1 MSKQLWKAG
10 NMVYP
15 LPAVMVSCG
24 NMERPNI
31 ITIAWTG
38 TLCTNP
44 PLVYVSIRPSRYS
57 YELIKD
63 SKEFVINLTT
73 DKLAKETDFCG
84 VKSGRDFDKFKIN
97 KLTPIKGE
105 FVSAPMIEE
114 SPVNIECRVIEIK
127 DLGSHHMF
135 MAEVLG
141 VHVDEKYLDAKG
153 KFNLSQANPICYS
166 HGTYYGLGNSLGTF
180 GYSIAKKK
188 KKRTDSIGKRNK

>member
-57 YELIKD
+57 YDLIKD

-180 GYSIAKKK
+180 GYSVAKKK
-188 KKRTDSIGKRNK
+188 KK

>member
-1 MSKQLWKAG
+1 
-10 NMVYP
+10 MVYP
-15 LPAVMVSCG
+15 LPASYGKLC
-24 NMERPNI
+24 NMTSKYYYYSLDR
-31 ITIAWTG
+31 TI
-38 TLCTNP
+38 CTNP

-57 YELIKD
+57 YDLIKD

-153 KFNLSQANPICYS
+153 
-166 HGTYYGLGNSLGTF
+166 NSIFRKQTRFATLIEPTMDLKST
-180 GYSIAKKK
+180 GYLWLFHCKEKEKS
-188 KKRTDSIGKRNK
+188 TDSIGKRNK

>member
-38 TLCTNP
+38 TICTNP

-97 KLTPIKGE
+97 KHYIR
-105 FVSAPMIEE
+105 IRR
-114 SPVNIECRVIEIK
+114 NI
-127 DLGSHHMF
+127 H
-135 MAEVLG
+135 
-141 VHVDEKYLDAKG
+141 
-153 KFNLSQANPICYS
+153 
-166 HGTYYGLGNSLGTF
+166 
-180 GYSIAKKK
+180 SISTIFK
-188 KKRTDSIGKRNK
+188 S

>member
-1 MSKQLWKAG
+1 MEFLHGNLSKPGLQRKVSDMDYRAAG
-10 NMVYP
+10 LRREEYEELKKVLGREPNETELRIMG
-15 LPAVMVSCG
+15 VMWSEHC
-24 NMERPNI
+24 
-31 ITIAWTG
+31 
-38 TLCTNP
+38 
-44 PLVYVSIRPSRYS
+44 S
-57 YELIKD
+57 Y
-63 SKEFVINLTT
+63 
-73 DKLAKETDFCG
+73 
-84 VKSGRDFDKFKIN
+84 KSTKHLLRNF
-97 KLTPIKGE
+97 PIKGE

-166 HGTYYGLGNSLGTF
+166 HGTYYGLGNPLGTF

-188 KKRTDSIGKRNK
+188 KKSTDSIGKRNK